1 MLIRNKIYEP
11 MVFTIPDDAAFFS
24 ILNPSEKITEKV
36 IMENYIN
43 FYCYKDYESDI
54 SFFRFEDFLKRGNI
68 EGMDNCFV
76 PLDMLQRGQNSID
89 ILMELLREEYFI
101 SVPIMKKYINFY
113 GSSDKETHVVFVYGV
128 DTVQKAFLCKDFA
141 WHAFVEFTVS
151 FEELQNSLLNY
162 NICCSKEQNNLNAF
176 RIDWKVLP
184 TIEYAKVYSEF
195 HKLCQD
201 FSSRRAGYGM
211 GAIDLYLRE
220 VREYPQN
227 VELIGSW
234 YALANYLREATKL
247 MNYRYRILER
257 GIPVTDGG
265 LTEGKKI
272 LWKLNQD
279 TDILFFKIGR
289 MKSKDIIVD
298 SDIADSLTG
307 MVEIC
312 KEDFRKI
319 ADYFCR
325 IVC

>member
-1 MLIRNKIYEP
+1 MI
-11 MVFTIPDDAAFFS
+11 FTIPDDAAFFS
-24 ILNPSEKITEKV
+24 ILSPAEKITEKV
-36 IMENYIN
+36 VMENYIN

-68 EGMDNCFV
+68 EGMDICFV
-76 PLDMLQRGQNSID
+76 PLNMLRRDQSSID
-89 ILMELLREEYFI
+89 ILVELLMEEYFI
-101 SVPIMKKYINFY
+101 SVPIMKKYIEFY
-113 GSSDKETHVVFVYGV
+113 GSSAKGTHVMFIYGV
-128 DTVQKAFLCKDFA
+128 DTFQKAFLCKDFA
-141 WHAFVEFTVS
+141 GQAFVEFTAS
-151 FEELQNSLLNY
+151 FEEMQNSLLNY
-162 NICCSKEQNNLNAF
+162 NICGLKEQNNLNAF
-176 RIDWKVLP
+176 RIDEKILP

-195 HKLCQD
+195 HKLCQE

-220 VREYPQN
+220 VRGYPQN
-227 VELIGSW
+227 TELIGSW
-234 YALANYLREATKL
+234 YVLANYLREATKL

-257 GIPVTDGG
+257 EVLVTDKG
-265 LTEGKKI
+265 LTEGEKI

-289 MKSKDIIVD
+289 MKSKEIIVD
-298 SDIADSLTG
+298 SDIADSLSG

-325 IVC
+325 VCK